1 MKHSIIVLSAA
12 ACAFLL
18 GCENQSVNNP
28 VAMDDTVLRHE
39 IAKPA
44 PVAEQDPN
52 LLEFDRKVE
61 YTNGKGDAEV
71 MQAFG
76 KIGFQINLV
85 PIVPIYEYDVYD
97 VEISTK
103 GEIRGTI
110 FKQRTVDAATDF
122 NALTWSFG
130 GSSTTRI
137 SIPAGTKVSLFQSYD
152 VQGADVPTFLNIEFT
167 ATEKALAINT
177 MYLTHEEKESVSHSK

>member
-1 MKHSIIVLSAA
+1 MKHPIIVLSAA
-12 ACAFLL
+12 ACVFLL
-18 GCENQSVNNP
+18 GCDQSVNNP

-44 PVAEQDPN
+44 PDVDPGPS
-52 LLEFDRKVE
+52 LLKFARKVE
-61 YTNGKGDAEV
+61 YIDGKGDAQV

-76 KIGFQINLV
+76 EIGFRINLV
-85 PIVPIYEYDVYD
+85 PTVPIYEYDFYD

-103 GEIRGTI
+103 GEIRVTEGTD
-110 FKQRTVDAATDF
+110 DAAADV
-122 NALTWSFG
+122 NPLTWSFS

-137 SIPAGTKVSLFQSYD
+137 SIHAGTKVGLVQSYE
-152 VQGADVPTFLNIEFT
+152 VQGMDDLTFLNIEFT
-167 ATEKALAINT
+167 ATEKALVINT